1 MKKCFILLL
10 VLFMLTGCSV
20 KTDEKSNSDFEN
32 QESILPYENISSDLM
47 DDEFKKNL
55 DYFDITFA
63 ETGFTTN
70 ESYNTLN
77 TKYLIGEGNFLNQ
90 RSKVYA
96 YYSEDGISSGKG
108 FPNVLEIDVSTHSKT
123 IDEIK
128 NDLENVTNCKFD
140 EYTISIPNT
149 DYQISVYQVSAI
161 SKIDVYLKK
170 SSAPRCLVDNCGKLG
185 AYTLTGVSGELENY
199 CAEHY
204 SELKSNY
211 DKITSDNNSDYDE
224 KEIAVTDDNE
234 LGACWALA
242 TESVKNSLKSP
253 STAEFPFSYNSS
265 GVSIT
270 KTGEIYTVKGWVDA
284 QNSFGAMIRND
295 FIVKMKKNGNKMV
308 LESVNIIE

>member
-1 MKKCFILLL
+1 MKKCLLL
-10 VLFMLTGCSV
+10 LLTLAILTGCSS
-20 KTDEKSNSDFEN
+20 KTDKKSNYDFEN
-32 QESILPYENISSDLM
+32 QLPISQYENISSDLM

-77 TKYLIGEGNFLNQ
+77 TKYLTGEGKFLNQ

-96 YYSEDGISSGKG
+96 YYSEDAVSSGKG
-108 FPNVLEIDVSTHSKT
+108 FPNVLEIDVSTHNKT

-128 NDLENVTNCKFD
+128 NDLENATNCKFD
-140 EYTISIPNT
+140 EYTIVIPNT

-161 SKIDVYLKK
+161 SKIDVYIKK

-185 AYTLTGVSGELENY
+185 AYTLTGVSGEVENY

-211 DKITSDNNSDYDE
+211 DKITSDNNSGYDE
-224 KEIAVTDDNE
+224 KEITVTDDSE
-234 LGACWALA
+234 LGTCWALA

-270 KTGEIYTVKGWVDA
+270 KTGDIYTVKGWVDA
-284 QNSFGAMIRND
+284 QNSFGATIRND
-295 FIVKMKKNGNKMV
+295 FIVKMKKNGNKMI